1 MKNIRITPII
11 IAAGVVLGTAARV
24 FAISRTDMTTGF
36 LFRDTALLCNILYY
50 GIIILT
56 AAAAVISSHID
67 GKHGVCGTAEMKVS
81 AKCAAAVGFG
91 LLAAALCACYD
102 GMGESKAFTPTGF
115 MVFVDYVF
123 AAALGIIAFVTLY
136 MKEFKPGLGFSY
148 VIGGIYF
155 ACRGIYCFMSRM
167 VITAVPEYLIDCL
180 TAIFGAVFFAVF
192 ARLFSGNG
200 TKAAV
205 KTFFALGSVT
215 CVMTLSSFLGAAVSK
230 LLLSSEISE
239 RIVFSA
245 NEAEFYFQALHGAD
259 AYKMA
264 FPPLP
269 NAALGVFAAIA
280 MTAVCF
286 ARNTQNTE
294 E

>member
-36 LFRDTALLCNILYY
+36 LSRDTALLCNILYY

-91 LLAAALCACYD
+91 LLAAALCVCYD

>member
-50 GIIILT
+50 GVIILT

-67 GKHGVCGTAEMKVS
+67 GKRGVCGTMELKPS
-81 AKCAAAVGFG
+81 SKLSAAVGFG
-91 LLAAALCACYD
+91 LLAVALCACYD
-102 GMGESKAFTPTGF
+102 GMGETKAFTPTGF
-115 MVFVDYVF
+115 MVFVDFAF

-167 VITAVPEYLIDCL
+167 VITAVPEYIIDCL
-180 TAIFGAVFFAVF
+180 TVICGAVFFVMF

-200 TKAAV
+200 GKTSVKA
-205 KTFFALGSVT
+205 FFAWGAVT

-245 NEAEFYFQALHGAD
+245 NEAEFYFQALHGVD

-269 NAALGVFAAIA
+269 NAALGVFSAIA
-280 MTAVCF
+280 MIAVCF
-286 ARNTQNTE
+286 SKNTE

>member
-24 FAISRTDMTTGF
+24 FAISRTNMTTGL
-36 LFRDTALLCNILYY
+36 LFHDTALLCNILYY
-50 GIIILT
+50 GVIILT
-56 AAAAVISSHID
+56 AAAAAISSHID
-67 GKHGVCGTAEMKVS
+67 RKRGVCGTTEMKVS
-81 AKCAAAVGFG
+81 PKWAAAVGFG
-91 LLAAALCACYD
+91 LLAVALCACYD
-102 GMGESKAFTPTGF
+102 GIGETKAFTPTGF
-115 MVFVDYVF
+115 KVFVDFAF

-136 MKEFKPGLGFSY
+136 MKEFKPGLGFAY

-155 ACRGIYCFMSRM
+155 ACRGIYCFMCRM

-180 TAIFGAVFFAVF
+180 TVICGAVFFVMA

-200 TKAAV
+200 G
-205 KTFFALGSVT
+205 KTSVEAFFAWGAVT

-230 LLLSSEISE
+230 LLSSEISE

-245 NEAEFYFQALHGAD
+245 NDAEFYFQALHGVD

-269 NAALGVFAAIA
+269 NAALGLFAAIA
-280 MTAVCF
+280 MFAVCF
-286 ARNTQNTE
+286 SKNTE